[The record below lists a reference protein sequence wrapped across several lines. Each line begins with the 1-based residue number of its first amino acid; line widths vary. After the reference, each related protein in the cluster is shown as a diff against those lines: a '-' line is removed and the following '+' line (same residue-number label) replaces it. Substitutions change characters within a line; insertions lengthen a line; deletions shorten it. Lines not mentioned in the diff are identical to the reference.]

1 MNVRK
6 RLFADLGARRDAML
20 EEEEK
25 KGGSRDL
32 VLLESNRIDKTEK
45 IRENELLPCLK
56 REVEKPEGVVPIMQI
71 SSCCRRLKMY
81 HRILRFK
88 IGYYAIQRERFS
100 KLCFFQ
106 AFLLLLNI
114 ILTLFLFLLTDD
126 MLSQIVIQ
134 LVGLLFCLL
143 EFLIRVL
150 IFYKLTKKPKQK
162 RQPLNRSSQQNIQP
176 SNHSSQQNIQ
186 PSNHSSFQNIQPSNH
201 SSFQNIQPSN
211 HSSQQIN
218 QPPTLSSH
226 IKFIL
231 FLTSLL
237 SYFAFITTSS
247 IFLTSLLQHLNLLS
261 YFIILFLAASFII
274 HKISFLFV
282 YFTYI
287 SHISFPIIF
296 VSLILYS
303 FLFGVFD
310 LIREFI
316 FEDPE
321 EEIYPTCKI
330 GDITKF
336 TSDKHDR
343 RCRKC
348 GESLKRIAVQ
358 TKCGHL
364 FHKRCL
370 REAFKESFRCPWKD
384 CHKPIF

>member
-162 RQPLNRSSQQNIQP
+162 RQPLNRSSQ
-176 SNHSSQQNIQ
+176 
-186 PSNHSSFQNIQPSNH
+186 
-201 SSFQNIQPSN
+201 QNIQPSN